1 MRSLSRIR
9 LTHPALD
16 LWVDVAPSRPN
27 GQWLAVACLAGSPE
41 PAVAG
46 RADLARL
53 LGLRALGRAIAQRR
67 FRRVLRDGVVAEGAL
82 A

>member
-9 LTHPALD
+9 LTHTAPDFWL
-16 LWVDVAPSRPN
+16 DVAPSRPN

-46 RADLARL
+46 R
-53 LGLRALGRAIAQRR
+53 
-67 FRRVLRDGVVAEGAL
+67 RVLRDGVVAEGAL